1 MNGPEKE
8 SKPQQAETNIRA
20 ASEAKQHCFKSDRLM
35 SVVRKWKMITAEILL
50 SSCSLIF
57 FFFFL
62 GGGFYIGM
70 YKERQT
76 AFGAHSSTE
85 RQGKKE
91 KGLAIKL
98 TGDQELHN
106 AKRSFFF
113 FRYATNNASFTPS
126 RKRREGSQMC
136 GTIG

>member
-8 SKPQQAETNIRA
+8 SKTSISRNKHQGSLR
-20 ASEAKQHCFKSDRLM
+20 SEAALFQ
-35 SVVRKWKMITAEILL
+35 VRQANERGAKMEDDYSRNFAVKLL
-50 SSCSLIF
+50 TDF

-113 FRYATNNASFTPS
+113 F
-126 RKRREGSQMC
+126 
-136 GTIG
+136 